1 MNGAESLVR
10 TAIASGVDLCF
21 ANPGT
26 TEMPLVAALDKE
38 PGMRAVLGLF
48 EGVCTGAADGYGRM
62 TGKPALA
69 LLHLG
74 PGFANGIANLHN
86 ARRAGSPVLNVIG
99 DHATWHRAADA
110 PLTSDIA
117 SLARPVS
124 GFVREARRA
133 GELAGD
139 TRAAIEAALAPPG
152 QVATLIVPADCQ
164 WEEAAVVGEVAR
176 RAAPATVPSERVVA
190 AAAALRGGEPAFLV
204 IGGGGLRE
212 RGLLAAARVRAA
224 SGCRVLHDTFVARL
238 ERGGALPAF
247 ERIPYFP
254 EQAIQ
259 ALAGAR
265 QLVIAG
271 TRDPVSFFGYPGVP
285 SRLAPADCR
294 RVVLAEPSE
303 DVAGALEA
311 LADALGAPPTPAR
324 VAPGPPTLV
333 GMGAPPR
340 APEAGPVDVASLG
353 QALAALQP
361 EGAIVVDEGATS
373 GAVWF
378 AHAAAAPRHT
388 LIALTG
394 GAIGQ
399 GLPCAVGA
407 ACACPDRKVIALQA
421 DGSGMYT
428 LQALW
433 TMAREG
439 LDVVV
444 VVCANRSYRIL
455 QLELA
460 RAGIAEPGPQAR
472 RLVDLTHPEIEW
484 TALARGMGVPG
495 VRVADAGSLAKELGR
510 ALAEPGPALI
520 EALL

>member
-1 MNGAESLVR
+1 MNGAESLMR
-10 TAIASGVDLCF
+10 TAVASGVELCL

-26 TEMPLVAALDKE
+26 TEMPLVAALDRV

-62 TGKPALA
+62 TDRPALT

-86 ARRAGSPVLNVIG
+86 ARRAGAPVVNVIG

-124 GFVREARRA
+124 AFVRETRRA
-133 GELAGD
+133 GDLAAD
-139 TRAAIEAALAPPG
+139 TAAAIEAALAPPG

-164 WEEAAVVGEVAR
+164 WDESNARDVRAARPEPLPSEPAAVE
-176 RAAPATVPSERVVA
+176 RAARALRDGP
-190 AAAALRGGEPAFLV
+190 AALL
-204 IGGGGLRE
+204 IGGPALRD
-212 RGLLAAARVRAA
+212 RGLVAAARVQSA
-224 SGCRVLHDTFVARL
+224 SGCRVLHDTFFARL
-238 ERGGALPAF
+238 ERGGALPSF
-247 ERIPYFP
+247 ERLPYFP
-254 EQAIQ
+254 EPAIQ
-259 ALAGAR
+259 TLADAR
-265 QLVIAG
+265 QLVVAG

-285 SRLAPADCR
+285 SRLAPNGCVR
-294 RVVLAEPSE
+294 TELARAGE
-303 DVAGALEA
+303 DVVGALES
-311 LADALGAPPTPAR
+311 LADALGAPPTPPR
-324 VAPGPPTLV
+324 VE
-333 GMGAPPR
+333 PR
-340 APEAGPVDVASLG
+340 ARPGLPRTGALDVAALG

-373 GAVWF
+373 GAAWF

-388 LIALTG
+388 VLALTG

-407 ACACPDRKVIALQA
+407 ALACPDRKVIALQA

-428 LQALW
+428 LQSLW
-433 TMAREG
+433 TMARES
-439 LDVVV
+439 LDVLVV
-444 VVCANRSYRIL
+444 ICANRCYRIL

-460 RAGIAEPGPQAR
+460 RAGHAEPGPQAR
-472 RLVDLTHPEIEW
+472 RLVELAGPELDW
-484 TALARGMGVPG
+484 TALARGLGVPAA
-495 VRVADAGSLAKELGR
+495 RAADAEGFAKELGR